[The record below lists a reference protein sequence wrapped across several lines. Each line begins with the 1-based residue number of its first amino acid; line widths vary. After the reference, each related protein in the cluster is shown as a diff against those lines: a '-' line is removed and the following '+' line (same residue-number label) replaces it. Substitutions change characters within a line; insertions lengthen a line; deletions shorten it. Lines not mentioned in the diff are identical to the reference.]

1 GIRDAT
7 VTGVQTCALPISP
20 SARPSPPRAAGWPSR
35 RGATAG
41 SARARGPPCEPC
53 KIDGKLREAKGLLL
67 EGATRRREAIHVPKR
82 HEVHRRA
89 FAARPGHVMHQEA
102 RARRIERER
111 EQHAMGAPHAEAP
124 NRARLDRV
132 EGDR

>member
-1 GIRDAT
+1 MTEVLD
-7 VTGVQTCALPISP
+7 VFFFS
-20 SARPSPPRAAGWPSR
+20 SR
-35 RGATAG
+35 RRHTRFDCDWSSDVCSSDL

-89 FAARPGHVMHQEA
+89 FAARPGEVMHQET
-102 RARRIERER
+102 RAQRIERER
-111 EQHAMGAPHAEAP
+111 EEYAMSAPHGEAA
-124 NRARLDRV
+124 NRTRDR
-132 EGDR
+132 